1 MKKKRKLAV
10 QLFAATFVIIAVL
23 IGALLAVQSVFFG
36 NFYTAWKTDKLRRAL
51 DEYIRVVSQD
61 DINYTQWLQL
71 NNEFAVRHNA
81 SVSVRNSSGVLLDDT
96 LRDSQKWY
104 TIVFETSSGTRKKAV
119 LTEYDIL
126 SYLNGETL
134 SAGDFYSVLAVAV
147 DDQYLLILSLMGD
160 NAYGETG
167 EAALNSENTGLEAA
181 SLSMERMRV
190 LDVYDT
196 LPEEKHYYGGL
207 SSTSRLKDMDF
218 IAAQAMLAGTLVHS
232 EVMGVVVSAGTSIFD
247 SVKLLTIEKTVKNSA
262 GEPLDYKL
270 TASLQPVD
278 EASAAI
284 ASYFPWF
291 FLTAAL
297 VALIVSWVYS
307 RLVARPVTGI
317 SLAANRMAAGELDTA
332 IEIESRNEIGVLGES
347 LNSLSA
353 SLKRSL
359 GDLKEANRKLLNDIA
374 QKEVQEQA
382 RRDFTANVSHD
393 LKTPLGVMRCY
404 VDLIRD
410 SEDPQKREE
419 YTDIITAEIDK
430 MNKTV
435 LKMLRLAKAEAGDA
449 ELHAS
454 TFSMEALVRQAAAVF
469 APQFEEKN
477 ITLSIQGTFAM
488 MKADLPQMEQAVVN
502 LMENAAR
509 YALPSTTAD
518 VTGAVVNGRCK
529 FSITN
534 RCRPITQAQADQLFK
549 RFYTLDKSRNENGTG
564 LGLSIC
570 AAVFK
575 SHGMAYG
582 AESHGD
588 GITFWFEYDAAETK
602 EN

>member
-36 NFYTAWKTDKLRRAL
+36 NFYTAWKTDMLQRAL

-61 DINYTQWLQL
+61 DISYTQWLQL
-71 NNEFAVRHNA
+71 NNEFAARHNA
-81 SVSVRNSSGVLLDDT
+81 SVSVRNADGVLLGDM

-104 TIVFETSSGTRKKAV
+104 TIVFETSSGKRNKAV

-134 SAGDFYSVLAVAV
+134 STGDFYGVLAVAV
-147 DDQYLLILSLMGD
+147 DEQYLLILGLMDD
-160 NAYGETG
+160 NAYGKIVD
-167 EAALNSENTGLEAA
+167 AALNSENTELESA
-181 SLSMERMRV
+181 SLSMEPMRV
-190 LDVYDT
+190 LDVYET
-196 LPEEKHYYGGL
+196 LPEEKQYYGGL
-207 SSTSRLKDMDF
+207 NGGSMLTALDSTVAR
-218 IAAQAMLAGTLVHS
+218 AALAGTLIRGELMS
-232 EVMGVVVSAGTSIFD
+232 FSVSAGTM
-247 SVKLLTIEKTVKNSA
+247 VMNNENLLTIEKTAQNSA
-262 GEPLDYKL
+262 GDPLNYQL

-284 ASYFPWF
+284 SSYYPWF

-317 SLAANRMAAGELDTA
+317 SRAANRMAAGELDTV
-332 IEIESRNEIGVLGES
+332 IEIENRNEIGVLGES

-359 GDLKEANRKLLNDIA
+359 GELKEANSKLMKDIA

-435 LKMLRLAKAEAGDA
+435 LKMLRLAKAEAGDV

-477 ITLSIQGTFAM
+477 IMLSIQGTFAK

-518 VTGAVVNGRCK
+518 VMGAVANGRCK

-588 GITFWFEYDAAETK
+588 GITFWFEYDAVK